1 MKLRNTISKALL
13 VMSLASAFTMSGV
26 VSNILANNPIPYPAD
41 LDTKTE
47 GASSAPA
54 MMNHKNSPYYPRL
67 DFYNMKSNDHLT
79 MISHYRTYQQSR
91 ENTCAPAAVL
101 TVLYHNGIT
110 NLTEMDLAK
119 GMNTQLYPIGTNK
132 KDMVNY
138 LKTLDLDVQSSLDGK
153 TFDTYESFQAF
164 VVDNLKDNTPILVE
178 NVEWGG
184 HWRAIIGYDTMGTD
198 TPLDDTIILADP
210 YDTSDHDQASYAI
223 NNAERLYAMWLEHS
237 MLPKDQQNQQWITIT
252 KR

>member
-1 MKLRNTISKALL
+1 
-13 VMSLASAFTMSGV
+13 
-26 VSNILANNPIPYPAD
+26 
-41 LDTKTE
+41 
-47 GASSAPA
+47 
-54 MMNHKNSPYYPRL
+54 
-67 DFYNMKSNDHLT
+67 
-79 MISHYRTYQQSR
+79 
-91 ENTCAPAAVL
+91 
-101 TVLYHNGIT
+101 
-110 NLTEMDLAK
+110 MDLAK

-198 TPLDDTIILADP
+198 TPHRVTA
-210 YDTSDHDQASYAI
+210 
-223 NNAERLYAMWLEHS
+223 
-237 MLPKDQQNQQWITIT
+237 
-252 KR
+252 

>member
-1 MKLRNTISKALL
+1 
-13 VMSLASAFTMSGV
+13 
-26 VSNILANNPIPYPAD
+26 
-41 LDTKTE
+41 
-47 GASSAPA
+47 
-54 MMNHKNSPYYPRL
+54 
-67 DFYNMKSNDHLT
+67 MKSNDHLT

-91 ENTCAPAAVL
+91 ENTCAPGAVL

-198 TPLDDTIILADP
+198 TPHRVTA
-210 YDTSDHDQASYAI
+210 
-223 NNAERLYAMWLEHS
+223 
-237 MLPKDQQNQQWITIT
+237 
-252 KR
+252 